1 MNPLPAVPES
11 AFEDLIKELQEH
23 PLPENKYRTTAGVGR
38 SQALGIVNRRS
49 LPPDWSRQNWLRPK
63 LFKLLKEF
71 ADLYVPIPYTSIT
84 VNQNYQAAKHR
95 DKGNVGVSYL
105 VAFGSYTGGELEI
118 LEGEAQ
124 GKHDIRWK
132 PIVTDFSKAYHQVHP
147 FEGERFSLVFYTVK
161 NIPPNLPAASV
172 KEENGKLVF
181 YRGTEAMSASK
192 KKKKTDEQVY
202 TFSRTEGSTWVS
214 FP

>member
-1 MNPLPAVPES
+1 MTQPSIPES
-11 AFEDLIKELQEH
+11 AFEALIKELQEH
-23 PLPENKYRTTAGVGR
+23 PLPENKYRTTAGEGR

-49 LPPDWSRQNWLRPK
+49 LPADWSRQNWLRPK
-63 LFKLLKEF
+63 LFKLLKDF
-71 ADLYVPIPYTSIT
+71 ADKYVTIPYSSIT

-95 DKGNVGVSYL
+95 DKGNTGNSYL

-132 PIVTDFSKAYHQVHP
+132 PIVTDFSKAYHQVLP
-147 FEGERFSLVFYTVK
+147 FQGERYSLVFYTIK
-161 NIPPNLPAASV
+161 NIPAGLPDGTV
-172 KEENGKLVF
+172 KEEKGKYVF

-192 KKKKTDEQVY
+192 KKKKPEEPVY
-202 TFSRTEGSTWVS
+202 TFSRTEGSTWVR
-214 FP
+214 FD